1 MITFYMRP
9 DQAKRSIFRG
19 VRLECAGE
27 IETFRLNNPL
37 EDEAFES
44 LVREQLL
51 KDLSEAVNGTVI
63 KKIRRGLKAGNS
75 EIDSVMAAEAYR
87 ATLIDVLEYLECGVQ
102 FLGAEKR
109 LTGKG

>member
-9 DQAKRSIFRG
+9 DQATGSIFRG
-19 VRLECAGE
+19 VRLECVGE
-27 IETFRLNNPL
+27 IETFRLTNVL
-37 EDEAFES
+37 EDKAFES

-51 KDLSEAVNGTVI
+51 KDLSKAVNGTVI

-87 ATLIDVLEYLECGVQ
+87 ATLIDVLEYLDSGVQ

-109 LTGKG
+109 LTGKE